1 MYTEIKEEIKEE
13 VLETATPPAL
23 VEAPRSP
30 MEAAAPPAI
39 KEEVVEAAVV
49 PPLEDP
55 SEAAPGAPR
64 CEAPPVMVERREETQ
79 PKYV

>member
-1 MYTEIKEEIKEE
+1 MYTEIKVEIKEE
-13 VLETATPPAL
+13 VMETATPPAL

-30 MEAAAPPAI
+30 MEAATAPATEI

-55 SEAAPGAPR
+55 MEGAPSAL
-64 CEAPPVMVERREETQ
+64 EGER
-79 PKYV
+79 PK